1 MMPFGL
7 ENTGSRVWAF
17 SRRDRIVI
25 VTWPMFSFWRFFHRI
40 NGATSGVVDAPSESR
55 IPAGPVRVVVI
66 TPDARDRALLARIA
80 DQFGWTF
87 TAVTSTASAIG
98 ALQPNAAHLVI
109 CDRDLPDEEWQD
121 ALPKLAAAPQVLGVL
136 LASTVADDYL
146 WDEVIKHRGFDVVV
160 KPYDAEQL
168 HRIVTFAQS
177 SKRWQ

>member
-1 MMPFGL
+1 
-7 ENTGSRVWAF
+7 
-17 SRRDRIVI
+17 
-25 VTWPMFSFWRFFHRI
+25 MFSFWRLFHRI
-40 NGATSGVVDAPSESR
+40 NGATSCAVDMPSESGC
-55 IPAGPVRVVVI
+55 PAGSIRVVAI

-87 TAVTSTASAIG
+87 TAVASTASALG
-98 ALQPNAAHLVI
+98 ALLPNAAHLVI
-109 CDRDLPDEEWQD
+109 CDRELPGEDWQD
-121 ALPKLAAAPQVLGVL
+121 ALPKLAAAPQVVGVL